1 MSLLRLKAAA
11 REEAREA
18 SEHGAAGLKL
28 VLLWVLDLWAGRG
41 PGGAVVGMPRT
52 GAVVGMP
59 RTGAVAVVGLCQT
72 AEGTVVIT
80 VMRMVGFETI

>member
-1 MSLLRLKAAA
+1 MHRSMA
-11 REEAREA
+11 RRD
-18 SEHGAAGLKL
+18 SNWYCSGSWICGPGRGPSGRGPSGRGPS
-28 VLLWVLDLWAGRG
+28 GRG
-41 PGGAVVGMPRT
+41 PG

-80 VMRMVGFETI
+80 VKRMVGFETI

>member
-1 MSLLRLKAAA
+1 MHRSMA
-11 REEAREA
+11 RRD
-18 SEHGAAGLKL
+18 SNWYCSGSWICGPGRGPS
-28 VLLWVLDLWAGRG
+28 GRG
-41 PGGAVVGMPRT
+41 PG

-80 VMRMVGFETI
+80 VKRMVGFETI